1 MPEWTIGK
9 HRGGLCLVYYR
20 DGKRHRHALGTACS
34 RKAAQVAPAL
44 YHDLTRPKT
53 TTVGDLWRAYMD
65 EMQGR
70 AVVATMIHTWKA
82 LEPLFGGIEP
92 DAITIQHCRSHTDR
106 RRERGIKD
114 GTIHTEL
121 GHLRMVLLW
130 AVKHRLIAN
139 APHIERPGKPKSGEK
154 HLTRAQVKRL
164 IAGCDLPHLKL
175 FVHLGYATSARSAA
189 LLGLTWDRVDFERGK
204 IDLRDPAIR
213 IPHKGRAIVPM
224 TRTLRAALTEAQSG
238 AMSPYVIEWAGGRV
252 GSVKKGLAAA
262 AKRAGLA
269 KVTPHMLRHSA
280 AVRMAEDGVPMEEI
294 ASYLGH
300 SNVNVTRTIYA
311 KFSPEFL
318 QGAAASLELD
328 EIEEV
333 KERKRV

>member
-1 MPEWTIGK
+1 MQWTIGR
-9 HRGGLCLVYYR
+9 HRGGLALVYYR
-20 DGKRHRHALGTACS
+20 DGKRHRHALGTADP
-34 RKAAQVAPAL
+34 REAAQIAPAL
-44 YHDLTRPKT
+44 YHELTRPKT
-53 TTVGDLWRAYMD
+53 ATVGDLWAAYMD

-70 AVVATMIHTWKA
+70 AVVATMRHTWKA

-92 DAITIQHCRSHTDR
+92 DAITIQHCRSHTAK

-130 AVKHRLIAN
+130 AVKHRLIAS

-154 HLTRAQVKRL
+154 HLMRAQVKRL
-164 IAGCDLPHLKL
+164 IAGCDLPHLRL

-224 TRTLRAALTEAQSG
+224 TRTLRAALAEAHSG
-238 AMSPYVIEWAGGRV
+238 AMTPYVIEWAGGRV

-294 ASYLGH
+294 GSYLGH
-300 SNVNVTRTIYA
+300 SDVKTTRDVYA
-311 KFSPEFL
+311 KFSPDHL
-318 QGAAASLELD
+318 RVAANSLELD
-328 EIEEV
+328 DIEEV
-333 KERKRV
+333 KERKRI